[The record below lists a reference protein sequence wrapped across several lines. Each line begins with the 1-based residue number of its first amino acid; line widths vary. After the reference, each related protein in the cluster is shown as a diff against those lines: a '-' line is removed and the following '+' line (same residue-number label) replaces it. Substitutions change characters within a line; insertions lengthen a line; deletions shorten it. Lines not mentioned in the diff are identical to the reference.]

1 MPVLIRNLWQLKA
14 VIFLHW
20 CLIHAVLLFI
30 NGKKPFLHW
39 CLICA
44 VLLFINGKKHFE
56 EQVVVAASPTKQAA
70 QLGRWADKAVG
81 LGNCICASF
90 NFH

>member
-20 CLIHAVLLFI
+20 CLIH
-30 NGKKPFLHW
+30 
-39 CLICA
+39 A

-90 NFH
+90 NCH